1 MSRLSALLPRAYSL
15 PLKPTLTDRPENTG
29 VNTGKKETTQEPRR
43 NRAGTTRNMEHYL
56 EILFNV
62 IVFTLLLGVMVSIVA
77 WYFT

>member
-1 MSRLSALLPRAYSL
+1 MSCLSALLPRAYSL
-15 PLKPTLTDRPENTG
+15 PLKPTLTDRPENAG
-29 VNTGKKETTQEPRR
+29 VNTGKKKSRR
-43 NRAGTTRNMEHYL
+43 NRAGTTRNMGHYL